1 MGWQGFEGLSLAE
14 DAITTG
20 APARPRRIKAPPAVE
35 LTVVSPTFNEKANI
49 RPLVAKLD
57 AALKGIAWQVIFV
70 DDNSPDGTAEEVKA
84 VAQGDPRVQCIRRV
98 GRRGLAGAVIEGAL
112 ASSAPVIA
120 VIDADLQHDE
130 TLLPAMLQL
139 IQDDEADMVVAS
151 RYLEPEGLDS
161 GLSKTRKQGSQLAT
175 WMGRQVLKN
184 EVSDPVSGFFMARR
198 GVWETTAPRLSTEGF
213 KILFDLLAS
222 VPDPIRVAELP
233 YRFRDRLAGE
243 SKLDRR
249 VVIEYLSL
257 LLNKATAGA
266 IPTRAMM
273 FALVGSTGFLVNV
286 LVVMALDAGH
296 APLAF
301 WQMQLLAAFV
311 AMTSNFVINNAVTY
325 FDRRKKGL
333 ALLTAYVRF
342 CLLCSAGLF
351 VNVAV
356 AAFLNDRISMPGTS
370 QVAGAAFGAVW
381 NYVTTALAVW

>member
-1 MGWQGFEGLSLAE
+1 MSAARDSSLAE
-14 DAITTG
+14 DATSTS
-20 APARPRRIKAPPAVE
+20 APARARRVKTPPAFE
-35 LTVVSPTFNEKANI
+35 LTVVSPTFNEKPNV

-57 AALKGIAWQVIFV
+57 AALKGVAWQVIFV

-84 VAQGDPRVQCIRRV
+84 VAQADPRVQCIRRV

-130 TLLPAMLQL
+130 SLLPAMLHL

-175 WMGRQVLKN
+175 WMSRQVLKN
-184 EVSDPVSGFFMARR
+184 DVSDPVSGYFMARR
-198 GVWETTAPRLSTEGF
+198 QVWETTAPRLSTEGF

-222 VPDPIRVAELP
+222 VTDPIRVAELP
-233 YRFRDRLAGE
+233 YKFRDRLAGE

-257 LLNKATAGA
+257 VLNKATGGA
-266 IPTRAMM
+266 IPARAVM

-286 LVVMALDAGH
+286 AVALALK
-296 APLAF
+296 ALPTALTFAEI
-301 WQMQLLAAFV
+301 QLLAAFV
-311 AMTSNFVINNAVTY
+311 AMTSNFAINNAVTY

-333 ALLTAYVRF
+333 ALVTAYIRF

-356 AAFLNDRISMPGTS
+356 ASFLEDRLSMPVTS
-370 QVAGAAFGAVW
+370 LVAGAAFGAVW

>member
-1 MGWQGFEGLSLAE
+1 LE
-14 DAITTG
+14 DTISTS
-20 APARPRRIKAPPAVE
+20 APTRPRRPKAPPAVE

-57 AALKGIAWQVIFV
+57 AALRGVAWQVIFV

-84 VAQGDPRVQCIRRV
+84 VAQADPRVQCLRRV

-130 TLLPAMLQL
+130 TLLTAMLGL
-139 IQDDEADMVVAS
+139 IQDDEADLVIAS
-151 RYLEPEGLDS
+151 RYLDPEGLDT
-161 GLSKTRKQGSQLAT
+161 GLSTTRKHGSRLAT
-175 WMGRQVLKN
+175 WMGRQVLRS

-198 GVWETTAPRLSTEGF
+198 QVWETTAPKLSTEGF

-222 VPDPIRVAELP
+222 MADPVRVAELP

-257 LLNKATAGA
+257 ILNKATGGA
-266 IPTRAMM
+266 IPTRAVM

-286 LVVMALDAGH
+286 AIAEMLVATR
-296 APLAF
+296 APLHF
-301 WQMQLLAAFV
+301 WQIQLLAAFV
-311 AMTSNFVINNAVTY
+311 AMTSNFVVNNAVTY

-356 AAFLNDRISMPGTS
+356 GTFLEDRLDLPFAST
-370 QVAGAAFGAVW
+370 VAGAAFGAVW

>member
-1 MGWQGFEGLSLAE
+1 
-14 DAITTG
+14 
-20 APARPRRIKAPPAVE
+20 
-35 LTVVSPTFNEKANI
+35 
-49 RPLVAKLD
+49 
-57 AALKGIAWQVIFV
+57 
-70 DDNSPDGTAEEVKA
+70 
-84 VAQGDPRVQCIRRV
+84 
-98 GRRGLAGAVIEGAL
+98 
-112 ASSAPVIA
+112 
-120 VIDADLQHDE
+120 
-130 TLLPAMLQL
+130 TLLPAMLHL
-139 IQDDEADMVVAS
+139 IQDDEADLVVAS
-151 RYLEPEGLDS
+151 RYLEPEGLDT
-161 GLSKTRKQGSQLAT
+161 GLSKTRKQGSRLAT

-198 GVWETTAPRLSTEGF
+198 SVWETTAPRLSTEGF

-257 LLNKATAGA
+257 LLNKATGGVVPA
-266 IPTRAMM
+266 RAVM

-286 LVVMALDAGH
+286 AVAMTLDAVR

-301 WQMQLLAAFV
+301 WQIQLLAAFV
-311 AMTSNFVINNAVTY
+311 AMTSNFAINNAVTY

-356 AAFLNDRISMPGTS
+356 AAFLEDRIALP
-370 QVAGAAFGAVW
+370 VASTVTGAAFGAVW
-381 NYVTTALAVW
+381 NYVTTTLAVW

>member
-1 MGWQGFEGLSLAE
+1 MAE
-14 DAITTG
+14 DATG
-20 APARPRRIKAPPAVE
+20 AAITQPRPRRIKAPPAVE

-57 AALKGIAWQVIFV
+57 AALKGVAWQVIFV

-84 VAQGDPRVQCIRRV
+84 VAQADPRVQCIRRV

-130 TLLPAMLQL
+130 TLLPAMLHL

-161 GLSKTRKQGSQLAT
+161 GLSKTRKQGSRLAT

-184 EVSDPVSGFFMARR
+184 EVSDPVSGYFMARR
-198 GVWETTAPRLSTEGF
+198 GVWETSAPRLGTEGF

-233 YRFRDRLAGE
+233 YKFRDRVAGE

-257 LLNKATAGA
+257 ILNKATNGA
-266 IPTRAMM
+266 IPARAVM
-273 FALVGSTGFLVNV
+273 FVLVGSTGFLVNV
-286 LVVMALDAGH
+286 AVGMVLNAMH
-296 APLAF
+296 APLAY
-301 WQMQLLAAFV
+301 WQVLLVSAFV
-311 AMTSNFVINNAVTY
+311 AMTSNFAINNAVTY

-356 AAFLNDRISMPGTS
+356 ASFLEDRLAMPAAS
-370 QVAGAAFGAVW
+370 LVIGAAFGAVW
-381 NYVTTALAVW
+381 NYVTTAIAVW

>member
-1 MGWQGFEGLSLAE
+1 LAE
-14 DAITTG
+14 DAISTS
-20 APARPRRIKAPPAVE
+20 APARARRPKAPPAVE

-84 VAQGDPRVQCIRRV
+84 VAQIDPRVQCLRRV

-130 TLLPAMLQL
+130 TLLPAMLRL

-151 RYLEPEGLDS
+151 RYLDPEGLAS
-161 GLSKTRKQGSQLAT
+161 GLSNTRRQGSRLAT
-175 WMGRQVLKN
+175 WMSRQVLKN
-184 EVSDPVSGFFMARR
+184 DVSDPVSGYFMARR
-198 GVWETTAPRLSTEGF
+198 QVWETTAPRLSTEGF

-222 VPDPIRVAELP
+222 IPDPIRVAELP

-257 LLNKATAGA
+257 ILNKATGGM
-266 IPTRAMM
+266 IPTRAVM

-286 LVVMALDAGH
+286 AVALTLKALPT
-296 APLAF
+296 PLTFAEI
-301 WQMQLLAAFV
+301 QLLAAFV
-311 AMTSNFVINNAVTY
+311 AMTSNFAINNAVTY

-333 ALLTAYVRF
+333 ALVTAYIRF

-356 AAFLNDRISMPGTS
+356 ASFLNDRLAMPVTS
-370 QVAGAAFGAVW
+370 AVAGAAFGAVW

>member
-1 MGWQGFEGLSLAE
+1 VTPDDNAPVPFPTSRRRP
-14 DAITTG
+14 
-20 APARPRRIKAPPAVE
+20 APAPAAAPALAPFE
-35 LTVVSPTFNEKANI
+35 LTVVSPTFNERPNI

-57 AALKGIAWQVIFV
+57 AALQGIAWQVIFV

-84 VAQGDPRVQCIRRV
+84 VAQADPRVQCIRRV

-130 TLLPAMLQL
+130 TLLPAMLRQ
-139 IQDDEADMVVAS
+139 IQDDEAEMVIAS
-151 RYLEPEGLDS
+151 RYLDPGGLDQ
-161 GLSKTRKQGSQLAT
+161 GLSARRKQGSRLAT
-175 WMGRQVLKN
+175 WMGRQVLRN

-198 GVWETTAPRLSTEGF
+198 QVWESAAPSLSTEGF

-222 VPDPIRVAELP
+222 TPQPVRVAELP
-233 YRFRDRLAGE
+233 YKFRDRLAGE

-257 LLNKATAGA
+257 ILNKATGGA
-266 IPTRAMM
+266 IPARAVM

-286 LVVMALDAGH
+286 AAAMALEAAR

-301 WQMQLLAAFV
+301 WQIQLLAAFV
-311 AMTSNFVINNAVTY
+311 AMTSNFAINNAVTY

-333 ALLTAYVRF
+333 ALVSAYIRF

-356 AAFLNDRISMPGTS
+356 ASFLEDRIAMPVAST
-370 QVAGAAFGAVW
+370 VAGAAFGAVW
-381 NYVTTALAVW
+381 NYVTTTLAVW